1 MAERLDVAGRLA
13 EGRPAVE
20 HTQTYVRAC
29 QVLGYHDPELTS
41 RPNQIR
47 DWYDSEEG
55 LDLRALDG
63 DCAQL
68 RAAVGAVMEALQMQR
83 AQVDELAAAWSGPGA
98 ESAVAFLQR
107 HCEAANA
114 VATEVRAAAQRCESL
129 RDNLWH
135 LVDVKVATAIAVD
148 DRTLANRPAW
158 MAAAAAVTT
167 GAGEPKTAEV
177 VQQQITPYV
186 DNDIRAEWLTAMR
199 SARDGVATSYDMV
212 IDKFAAAAPVY
223 FEIPVDQSPGR
234 APFQPVPAAAPAVL
248 APAVALPALAPDPAP
263 AAMSTPA
270 APASAFGTSA
280 APAPLTPPT
289 SDWGTAMGDGS
300 ALPGGL
306 GSAAGLDGLGGLGG
320 LGGLANRIVDEM
332 SGLLASA
339 GDELDDPSGLDDPL
353 DADGPDDKAPDD
365 EADDDEAD
373 DAESA
378 AEPDKP
384 ADIQAAQAEEAKPAD
399 APPLAGPPAA
409 DMAPAATPPIDAPP
423 PGARPPDAAAPVS
436 GKTPCEI
443 AADELP
449 KAGQ

>member
-1 MAERLDVAGRLA
+1 VAERLDVAGRLA
-13 EGRPAVE
+13 EGQPAVE

-41 RPNQIR
+41 RPTQIN

-55 LDLRALDG
+55 LNLRALDG

-68 RAAVGAVMEALQMQR
+68 RAAAASVMEALRMQR
-83 AQVDELAAAWSGPGA
+83 DQVDELAAAWSGPGA
-98 ESAVAFLQR
+98 ESAIAFLQR
-107 HCEAANA
+107 HCDTANT
-114 VATEVRAAAQRCESL
+114 VANEVRAAAERCESL

-135 LVDVKVATAIAVD
+135 LIDVKVATAVAID
-148 DRTLANRPAW
+148 DRTLTQRPAW

-167 GAGEPKTAEV
+167 GAGGPKTAEV
-177 VQQQITPYV
+177 VQQQIKPYV
-186 DNDIRAEWLTAMR
+186 DNDIRAEWLSAMR
-199 SARDGVATSYDMV
+199 SARDGLATSYGMV

-223 FEIPVDQSPGR
+223 FEIPEDQRPGR
-234 APFQPVPAAAPAVL
+234 APFQAVPETAPAVL
-248 APAVALPALAPDPAP
+248 APAVALPTLAPDPAP

-270 APASAFGTSA
+270 APASTSGTSA
-280 APAPLTPPT
+280 APAPLTPPI
-289 SDWGTAMGDGS
+289 SDWGTAMGDAS

-306 GSAAGLDGLGGLGG
+306 GSAAGLQGLGG

-332 SGLLASA
+332 SGLLGSA
-339 GDELDDPSGLDDPL
+339 GDGLDDPSGLDDPL
-353 DADGPDDKAPDD
+353 GADGPDDQAADDKAAD
-365 EADDDEAD
+365 EKADDD
-373 DAESA
+373 ESA

-384 ADIQAAQAEEAKPAD
+384 EDIQSAQAEEAKPAD
-399 APPLAGPPAA
+399 GPPLAGPPAA
-409 DMAPAATPPIDAPP
+409 DTAPAATPPIDAPP
-423 PGARPPDAAAPVS
+423 PGAPPPDAAPPVS